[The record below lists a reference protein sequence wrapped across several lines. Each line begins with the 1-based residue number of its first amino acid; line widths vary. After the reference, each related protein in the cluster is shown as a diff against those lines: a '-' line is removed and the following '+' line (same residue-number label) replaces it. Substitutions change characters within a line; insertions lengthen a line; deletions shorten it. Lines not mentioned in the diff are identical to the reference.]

1 LPLISLIIIRV
12 IRGKLV
18 KIREMKNSKCKICRR
33 LSVKLFFK
41 GERCFTPKCAIVRRS
56 YPPGMRG
63 KKRKMGVSE
72 YGLELREKQKLKK
85 FYQLRERQFKKYVQ
99 EALAQRGKVEDASIF
114 LIKKLEARLDNVGFR
129 LGFASS
135 RAQAQQL
142 ISHGH
147 FLVDGKSINI
157 PSFEIKKGDVISL
170 KESSAKK
177 TIFQE
182 LKNLLKKQ
190 KAPPWLKL
198 DAEKL
203 SGKVIG
209 EPSLEGAPPVE
220 ISAIFE
226 YYSR

>member
-1 LPLISLIIIRV
+1 ML
-12 IRGKLV
+12 
-18 KIREMKNSKCKICRR
+18 
-33 LSVKLFFK
+33 
-41 GERCFTPKCAIVRRS
+41 RRS
-56 YPPGMRG
+56 YSPGIKT
-63 KKRKMGVSE
+63 KKRKRGLSE
-72 YGLELREKQKLKK
+72 YGLGLREKQKLKNL
-85 FYQLRERQFKKYVQ
+85 YQLRGRQFKNYGKS
-99 EALAQRGKVEDASIF
+99 ALTQRGKVEDAAIF
-114 LIKKLEARLDNVGFR
+114 LIKKLEKRLDNVVFR

-147 FLVDGKSINI
+147 FLVDKKPINI
-157 PSFEIKKGDVISL
+157 PSFEIKKGQEISL

-177 TIFQE
+177 TIFQN
-182 LKNLLKKQ
+182 LKNMLKKQ
-190 KAPPWLKL
+190 KVPAWLKL
-198 DAEKL
+198 DIEKL